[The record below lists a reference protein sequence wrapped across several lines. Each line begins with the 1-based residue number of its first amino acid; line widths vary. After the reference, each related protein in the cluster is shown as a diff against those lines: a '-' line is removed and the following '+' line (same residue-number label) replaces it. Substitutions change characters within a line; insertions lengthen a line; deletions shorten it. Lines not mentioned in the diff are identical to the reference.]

1 MSNKNM
7 HTAKRAKN
15 DEFYTQMPDI
25 ERELIHYREHF
36 RDKVVYCN
44 CDDPRSSEFFKYFAI
59 YFNVLGL
66 RKLITTNYKPNEQ
79 ASKIE
84 ITAVEDLTGDGRIG
98 LEDVEYL
105 LEHDEDSLVLLEGD
119 GDFRSEECVAL
130 LEEADIIITNPPF
143 SLFREYVP
151 QLIEYD
157 KRFLIVGSINAITYK
172 EIFPLLKEN
181 RMWLGVNANK
191 TMEFRLPDSYLKW
204 SKVDVE
210 GNKYGKVPGITW
222 YTNLEHGRREEELL
236 LYKRYTPEEYPQ
248 YDNYDA
254 INVNRT
260 ADIPYDYFDIMGVP
274 ITFFTKYNPEQ
285 FEIVGQMAT
294 TKVTG
299 FNFGYPYIGGKKKY
313 ARVLIQRR

>member
-7 HTAKRAKN
+7 HAAKRAKN
-15 DEFYTQMPDI
+15 DEFYTQMSDI
-25 ERELIHYREHF
+25 EQELIHYREHF

-157 KRFLIVGSINAITYK
+157 KRFLIIGSLNALTYK

-181 RMWLGVNANK
+181 RMWLGCTSPKA
-191 TMEFRLPDSYLKW
+191 FLQPDGSIK
-204 SKVDVE
+204 KF
-210 GNKYGKVPGITW
+210 GNILW
-222 YTNLEHGRREEELL
+222 YTNLGHDRREEELL